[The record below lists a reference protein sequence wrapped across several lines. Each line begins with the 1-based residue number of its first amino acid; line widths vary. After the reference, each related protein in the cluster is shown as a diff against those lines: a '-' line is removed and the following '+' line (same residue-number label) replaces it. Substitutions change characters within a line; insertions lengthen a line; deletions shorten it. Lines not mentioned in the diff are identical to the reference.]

1 MGLGLGLRLS
11 TLTCIAKK
19 LRKAS
24 MSESSVLGPHERV
37 VLPSSETWLG

>member
-1 MGLGLGLRLS
+1 M
-11 TLTCIAKK
+11 AKK

-37 VLPSSETWLG
+37 VLPSSETWLGLGFGFGLGLGLG